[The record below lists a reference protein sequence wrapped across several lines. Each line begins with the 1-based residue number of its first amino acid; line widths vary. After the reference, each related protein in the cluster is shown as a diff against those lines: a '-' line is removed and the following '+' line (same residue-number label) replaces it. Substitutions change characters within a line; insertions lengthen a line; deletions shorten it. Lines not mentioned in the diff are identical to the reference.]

1 MRKVTAHLFS
11 SVDGVVENPGT
22 FQFGAFGAEEGAMM
36 GAALAP
42 VTDVILG
49 RKIYQEWAD
58 YWPNNP
64 GDGFDQFI
72 NPVPKHVASRTLTG
86 PLAWENSTVIEG
98 DLLDFVRGLKEGDGG
113 DISVNGISVI
123 RQLLE
128 AGLLDTLT
136 LTIHPAAAGQGKR
149 LFDGATEP
157 FRLELVDSQVTPV
170 GNAILT
176 YAKKDVR
183 ILGRDS

>member
-42 VTDVILG
+42 VTV
-49 RKIYQEWAD
+49 
-58 YWPNNP
+58 
-64 GDGFDQFI
+64 
-72 NPVPKHVASRTLTG
+72 TG

-113 DISVNGISVI
+113 DISANGISVI

>member
-1 MRKVTAHLFS
+1 MRFAANVGPHVSVLSGGAGSYAH
-11 SVDGVVENPGT
+11 PT
-22 FQFGAFGAEEGAMM
+22 Q
-36 GAALAP
+36 
-42 VTDVILG
+42 
-49 RKIYQEWAD
+49 
-58 YWPNNP
+58 
-64 GDGFDQFI
+64 
-72 NPVPKHVASRTLTG
+72 
-86 PLAWENSTVIEG
+86 
-98 DLLDFVRGLKEGDGG
+98 
-113 DISVNGISVI
+113 
-123 RQLLE
+123 
-128 AGLLDTLT
+128 GLLDTLT

>member
-36 GAALAP
+36 STALAP
-42 VTDVILG
+42 VTV
-49 RKIYQEWAD
+49 
-58 YWPNNP
+58 
-64 GDGFDQFI
+64 
-72 NPVPKHVASRTLTG
+72 TG

>member
-36 GAALAP
+36 GAALAA
-42 VTDVILG
+42 VTV
-49 RKIYQEWAD
+49 
-58 YWPNNP
+58 
-64 GDGFDQFI
+64 
-72 NPVPKHVASRTLTG
+72 TG

-157 FRLELVDSQVTPV
+157 FRFELVDSQVTPV